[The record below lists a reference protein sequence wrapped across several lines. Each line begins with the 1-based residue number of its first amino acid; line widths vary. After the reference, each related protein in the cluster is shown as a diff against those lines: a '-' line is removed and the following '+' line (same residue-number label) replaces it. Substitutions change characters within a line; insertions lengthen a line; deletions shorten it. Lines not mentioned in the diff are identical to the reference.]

1 MTRVQSWVALGVV
14 TTLACALPKVWS
26 TLNVLSG
33 VWWWYATVG
42 SLALVAGLGLQWIR
56 KAAQKSS
63 MQFVAAVNG
72 TTALKLFTTLG
83 WLTAYLV
90 TQQEG
95 RHEFVFG
102 AFGVFVL
109 DTVVLVVAATMSTG
123 QIEKN

>member
-1 MTRVQSWVALGVV
+1 MTRVQSWIALGVV
-14 TTLACALPKVWS
+14 TTLACALPEVWS
-26 TLNVLSG
+26 MLNVLSG

-42 SLALVAGLGLQWIR
+42 SLALVAGVGLQWIG

-72 TTALKLFTTLG
+72 TTALKLFTMLG

-109 DTVVLVVAATMSTG
+109 DTVVLVVAATMSTS